1 MRRRA
6 CTLVPLG
13 LALAAFAA
21 PAGAATLTFDRP
33 CYLAK
38 QPRLPNGQTINVRG
52 EGFAPSQ
59 PVTFTL
65 GSTSLGSLNADAAG
79 GVSGRFQPPSL
90 DGRTQFWATPTLTA
104 NDGANQAAGPV
115 ELRSM
120 AADFVPSNGPPSMRV
135 RFYVYGFGPLLAT
148 RGLPTAQRVYEHVLD
163 PDGTLRATFA
173 VGRTSGPCG
182 DLVTARRRILP
193 FRTVADGRW
202 RFVFTT
208 RRRYSARSQPA
219 ASVAFKIRTVFRR

>member
-21 PAGAATLTFDRP
+21 PAGAATLTLDRP

-52 EGFAPSQ
+52 EGFAPGQ
-59 PVTFTL
+59 PVNFTL
-65 GSTSLGSLNADAAG
+65 GSTSLGTLNADAAG
-79 GVSGRFQPPSL
+79 SVSGHFQPPSL
-90 DGRTQFWATPTLTA
+90 GGPTQFRAAPALTA
-104 NDGANQAAGPV
+104 GDGTNQAAVPV
-115 ELRSM
+115 ELRQM
-120 AADFVPSNGPPSMRV
+120 AADFLPAQGSPRMKV
-135 RFYVYGFGPLLAT
+135 RFYVYGFGPLLAA
-148 RGLPTAQRVYEHVLD
+148 RGLPAAQPVYEHVID
-163 PDGTLRATFA
+163 PQGTLQATFA
-173 VGRTSGPCG
+173 VGRTRGPCG

-208 RRRYSARSQPA
+208 QRRYSARSQPA
-219 ASVAFKIRTVFRR
+219 ASVAFRIRTVFRR